1 MLIIRSQHV
10 YFTLF
15 HIFISLERHMRFGS
29 QLTLT
34 CGLRFLV
41 NLYGRLEEWCN

>member
-15 HIFISLERHMRFGS
+15 HIFRILERHVRFWFAAYVS
-29 QLTLT
+29 LWIEIPNATLWT
-34 CGLRFLV
+34 T
-41 NLYGRLEEWCN
+41 